1 MRRLPRLLVVST
13 TGLLIGCSA
22 RVAPAVPTPPPV
34 ASLPITPFTS
44 VPASP
49 VTLAPDRIAGIIAS
63 VEKEFA
69 EGRAQWQAS
78 HVVKAREHFD
88 RAVDIL
94 LDLPEGARGEPRLRA
109 EFESLLDRISALDV
123 LALRE
128 ADGVTEAKTEPAAI
142 DELLNA
148 ALVERPKPAA
158 TTAETVAEHLER
170 AQLDLPIEAN
180 EKILSFIELFQGR
193 LHDFMQSG
201 LARGQRYLPMI
212 RNVFEEEGLPLA
224 LVYVPLV
231 ESAFKSTAL
240 SRVSAR
246 GMWQFM
252 LPTAEEHGLKQDWF
266 IDERSDP
273 EKATRAAAQYL
284 KSLHRFFDGNWELAL
299 ASYNAGP
306 GRLQR
311 AVRLSKKNDYW
322 ALTATSRYLPRET
335 RDYVPMIYAA
345 IIIANDPELYG
356 FEVPSATPL
365 AYETVEVPGALD
377 LKIIAE
383 WSEIEIAD
391 LQDLNPDLRR
401 LTTPTGTHSLK
412 VPLGTAATVTAK
424 LATVEPSL
432 FRDQDFKFHNLRR
445 GETLTSVAR
454 RYKVTLSQLRAAN
467 DLTSRSR
474 VRTGQTLLIPQRP
487 ATALPTAS
495 APRTAAA
502 TARTANSPL
511 TYRVQRGDTL
521 FSIASRFD
529 LTVQDLKKLN
539 SLSTDRINIGDRLT
553 VRR

>member
-1 MRRLPRLLVVST
+1 MRTLPRLLVVST
-13 TGLLIGCSA
+13 TGLLIGCGA
-22 RVAPAVPTPPPV
+22 RVAPQAPAPPVHSLPVTTFTAVPAP
-34 ASLPITPFTS
+34 PITIT
-44 VPASP
+44 
-49 VTLAPDRIAGIIAS
+49 PDRVAGIIAS
-63 VEKEFA
+63 VEKEFDA
-69 EGRAQWQAS
+69 GRVEWQAS
-78 HVVKAREHFD
+78 RIVKAREHFD
-88 RAVDIL
+88 RALEIL
-94 LDLPEGARGEPRLRA
+94 ITLPEGARGEPRLRA

-170 AQLDLPIEAN
+170 AGLDLPIESN
-180 EKILSFIELFQGR
+180 DKILSFIELFQGR

-201 LARGQRYLPMI
+201 LTRGQRYLPMI
-212 RNVFEEEGLPLA
+212 RNVFQSEGVPLSLA
-224 LVYVPLV
+224 YVPLV

-284 KSLHRFFDGNWELAL
+284 KTLHRFFDGNWDLAL

-311 AVRLSKKNDYW
+311 AVRQSKKNDYW
-322 ALTATSRYLPRET
+322 AITSSTKYLPRET

-345 IIIANDPELYG
+345 IIIANDPGLYG
-356 FEVPSATPL
+356 FDVPSATPL
-365 AYETVEVPGALD
+365 AYEIVEVPGALD

-401 LTTPTGTHSLK
+401 LTTPTGTHKLK
-412 VPLGTAATVTAK
+412 VPLGTAAAVTAK
-424 LATVEPSL
+424 LRSAEPAL
-432 FRDQDFKFHNLRR
+432 FRDQDFKFHSLRR
-445 GETLTSVAR
+445 GETLTTVAR
-454 RYKVTLSQLRAAN
+454 RYKVTLSQLRSAN

-474 VRTGQTLLIPQRP
+474 VRVGQTLLIPQRP
-487 ATALPTAS
+487 APALPTAS

-502 TARTANSPL
+502 SARTANSPL

-521 FSIASRFD
+521 HSIANRFD
-529 LTVQDLKKLN
+529 TTVQDLKKLN
-539 SLSTDRINIGDRLT
+539 SLATDRINIGDRLT

>member
-1 MRRLPRLLVVST
+1 MRTLPRLLVVST

-22 RVAPAVPTPPPV
+22 RVAPVVPSPPPV
-34 ASLPITPFTS
+34 ETLPVTSFTS

-49 VTLAPDRIAGIIAS
+49 VVLAPDRIAGIIAS
-63 VEKEFA
+63 VEKEFTA
-69 EGRAQWQAS
+69 GRAEWQAT

-88 RAVDIL
+88 RAVGIL

-109 EFESLLDRISALDV
+109 TFESLLDRISALDV

-128 ADGVTEAKTEPAAI
+128 ADGVTEAKSEPAAI
-142 DELLNA
+142 DELLSA

-170 AQLDLPIEAN
+170 AGLDLAIVPN
-180 EKILSFIELFQGR
+180 DKILSFVELFQGR
-193 LHDFMQSG
+193 LFEFMQNG

-212 RNVFEEEGLPLA
+212 RNVFEEEGVPLA
-224 LVYVPLV
+224 LAYVPLV

-252 LPTAEEHGLKQDWF
+252 LPTAQEHGLKQDWF

-284 KSLHRFFDGNWELAL
+284 KTLHKFFDGNWELAL

-311 AVRLSKKNDYW
+311 AVRLSKKTDYW
-322 ALTATSRYLPRET
+322 AITKTSRYLPRET
-335 RDYVPMIYAA
+335 REYVPMIYAA
-345 IIIANDPELYG
+345 IIVANDPELYG
-356 FEVPSATPL
+356 FEVPSAPPL
-365 AYETVEVPGALD
+365 AYETVDVPGALD

-383 WSEIEIAD
+383 WSEIDVED
-391 LQDLNPDLRR
+391 LQDLNPELRR
-401 LTTPTGTHSLK
+401 LTTPTGSHTLK
-412 VPLGTAATVTAK
+412 VPLGTAATVSAK
-424 LATVEPSL
+424 LATAEPTL
-432 FRDQDFKFHNLRR
+432 FRDQDFKFHNVRR
-445 GETLTSVAR
+445 GESLSSVAR

-474 VRTGQTLLIPQRP
+474 IRSGQTLLIPQRP
-487 ATALPTAS
+487 AALPTAS
-495 APRTAAA
+495 APKTAAA
-502 TARTANSPL
+502 AARTANSPL

-521 FSIASRFD
+521 YSIANRFD
-529 LTVQDLKKLN
+529 TTVQEIKKLN